1 MWERVNENPHS
12 GAFMPRCRAWL
23 LSLLRPS
30 RSGLLFLA
38 ARAGPSFSFYSHAAD
53 RPKGGRHWTFT
64 EENNAQGVI
73 VPERVLEAIEAS
85 GAEEV
90 VLVFEFFF
98 SAHALSDESAL
109 DDMKKSVDYWREA
122 LVRFYGK

>member
-1 MWERVNENPHS
+1 MQQT
-12 GAFMPRCRAWL
+12 
-23 LSLLRPS
+23 
-30 RSGLLFLA
+30 
-38 ARAGPSFSFYSHAAD
+38 D
-53 RPKGGRHWTFT
+53 RKGSRHWTFT

-90 VLVFEFFF
+90 ILVFEFFF

-109 DDMKKSVDYWREA
+109 DGMKKSVDYWREA